1 LAGSSKPGVGTS
13 IVVGPTCGGSQGTA
27 TTTALRSNH
36 SQATVSRIWGQWSR
50 MDGNFRRWRSKTGWG
65 GRIKKPKSNNGTE
78 VSRLENERDAA
89 DSGQSSRKDSGRGRA
104 HGQRAGTLY
113 QVSRSNM
120 GHGAQCCRAIWELY
134 FVCVE
139 MRRLMASLIAAS
151 GIHGQE
157 WAAVYTPEQRRLL
170 PTQS

>member
-1 LAGSSKPGVGTS
+1 MDGDSSAGAKTLLAGSSKPGVGTS

-50 MDGNFRRWRSKTGWG
+50 MDGTLEG
-65 GRIKKPKSNNGTE
+65 GGERLVGVVVGIKSRKAIIAQK
-78 VSRLENERDAA
+78 VSRLEKRTDTA

-120 GHGAQCCRAIWELY
+120 GHGAELSGSY
-134 FVCVE
+134 TRMCGDEAVDGI
-139 MRRLMASLIAAS
+139 LIAVP
-151 GIHGQE
+151 GIRG
-157 WAAVYTPEQRRLL
+157 
-170 PTQS
+170 